1 MSASASLSYSDQLEA
16 AATFFRENDDFLV
29 VSHVHPDGD
38 AVSSTLAVGHL
49 LKQLGKSFTM
59 INEGRIPAK
68 FKRLEGALEIVDYS
82 QKVLHRSF
90 RVVICVDCADYTR
103 MGQVVNLF
111 AEDVKLLNIDHHP
124 TNNRFG
130 SLAVI
135 RENAAATVEMVYEIG
150 MQLNAD
156 WPLALCE
163 SIYTGLLTDTGG
175 FRYSNT
181 TPKVMKIAS
190 DMLERGVVGNELAE
204 RFLESITYAQIEL
217 LRVALATLQFAYN
230 KRVAYIYVT
239 SEDMASTH
247 ASSEDLEGISSYPR
261 NIEGVEVGIFFKQT
275 GPDTFKASLRSAG
288 KVNVSQIAQQFG
300 GGGHVRASGCTL
312 AGPLNIVINALVEEV
327 GKALS

>member
-1 MSASASLSYSDQLEA
+1 MNASASLSYSEQLEA
-16 AATFFRENDDFLV
+16 AATFFREHDDFLV
-29 VSHVHPDGD
+29 VSHVQPDGD

-49 LKQLGKSFTM
+49 LKQLGKSFTL

-68 FKRLEGALEIVDYS
+68 FKRLEGALDIVDYS

-124 TNNRFG
+124 TNNQFG
-130 SLAVI
+130 TLAII
-135 RENAAATVEMVYEIG
+135 RENAAATVELVYDIG
-150 MQLNAD
+150 VQLDAV
-156 WPLALCE
+156 WPLPLCE

-175 FRYSNT
+175 FRYANT

-204 RFLESITYAQIEL
+204 CFLESITYAQIEL
-217 LRVALATLQFAYN
+217 LRIALATLQFAFN
-230 KRVAYIYVT
+230 RRVAYVYVT
-239 SEDMASTH
+239 SEDMTTTH
-247 ASSEDLEGISSYPR
+247 ASTEDLDGISNYPR

-275 GPDTFKASLRSAG
+275 GPDTFKASLRSTG
-288 KVNVSQIAQQFG
+288 KVNVSRIAQHFG

-312 AGPLNIVINALVEEV
+312 TGPLNIVIDSLVGEV
-327 GKALS
+327 GKALE